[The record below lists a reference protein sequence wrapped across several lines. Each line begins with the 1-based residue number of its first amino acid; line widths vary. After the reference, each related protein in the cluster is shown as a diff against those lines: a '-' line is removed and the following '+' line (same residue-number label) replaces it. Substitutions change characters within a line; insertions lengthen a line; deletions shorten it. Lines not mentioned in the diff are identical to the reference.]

1 MFLYWNMNMSF
12 PLLYQQFIDLY
23 IIICIS
29 DWNNHWRQSW
39 VHKIWFT
46 QIVYYCHLFCIT
58 FRLKHETD
66 HIVNMKYE
74 KERIDSVLEQ
84 EEKQIERLSKILEI
98 IGTYVVSVF
107 TIDIVFSMRIS
118 NSLFLFILTHYL
130 F

>member
-1 MFLYWNMNMSF
+1 M
-12 PLLYQQFIDLY
+12 
-23 IIICIS
+23 
-29 DWNNHWRQSW
+29 
-39 VHKIWFT
+39 
-46 QIVYYCHLFCIT
+46 
-58 FRLKHETD
+58 
-66 HIVNMKYE
+66 NMKYE

>member
-1 MFLYWNMNMSF
+1 
-12 PLLYQQFIDLY
+12 
-23 IIICIS
+23 
-29 DWNNHWRQSW
+29 
-39 VHKIWFT
+39 
-46 QIVYYCHLFCIT
+46 
-58 FRLKHETD
+58 
-66 HIVNMKYE
+66 MKYE